1 MNMSKGNEEVNEQ
14 SARETKVVETVD
26 YQSHPGEDREPT
38 KEAVHVVH
46 LTRDNK
52 RDSSFGG
59 GKLASAAASVAST
72 IRSAKDAILGTGKDN
87 AKK

>member
-1 MNMSKGNEEVNEQ
+1 M
-14 SARETKVVETVD
+14 VETVD

-52 RDSSFGG
+52 RDSGVGGGPG

-72 IRSAKDAILGTGKDN
+72 IRSAKDATLSTGKN
-87 AKK
+87 NPKKWVRLAADR